1 MSRFPRAAR
10 NARIKCLPCNAPATE
25 TVDGKYVCVSCG
37 VQVIQTKAET
47 NAETKAASDT

>member
-1 MSRFPRAAR
+1 MSRFPRPAR

-37 VQVIQTKAET
+37 TQVIRTKAK
-47 NAETKAASDT
+47 TKAASET